1 MPIKTRLTT
10 KGFEEYLEKI
20 ARSGRDIDAVA
31 DVALEAGGE
40 ILLDGME
47 RRVPVGESP
56 HDPHPG
62 NLKAHLE
69 LMGPVQDGNFH
80 YIDVGLGKDTDADTA
95 RYGNVQEFGSATT
108 PAQPYV
114 RPTLDS
120 DMGKAKK
127 AMHQIFVESGMIE

>member
-10 KGFEEYLEKI
+10 KGFEEYLENI
-20 ARSGRDIDAVA
+20 ARAGKNIDVIA
-31 DVALEAGGE
+31 DEALEAGGE
-40 ILLDGME
+40 ILLDGMH
-47 RRVPVGESP
+47 RRVPK
-56 HDPHPG
+56 DTG
-62 NLKAHLE
+62 NLDANLE

-80 YIDVGLGKDTDADTA
+80 YIDVGLGKGTDADTA

-120 DMGKAKK
+120 DMGKARR
-127 AMHQIFVESGMIE
+127 AMRDVFIESGLGI

>member
-10 KGFEEYLEKI
+10 KGFEEYLENL
-20 ARSGRDIDAVA
+20 ARAGKDIDAIA
-31 DVALEAGGE
+31 NEALEAGGE
-40 ILLDGME
+40 ILLDGMH
-47 RRVPVGESP
+47 RRVPK
-56 HDPHPG
+56 DTG
-62 NLKAHLE
+62 NLDANLE

-80 YIDVGLGKDTDADTA
+80 YIDVGLGKGTDADTA

-120 DMGKAKK
+120 DMSKAKK
-127 AMHQIFVESGMIE
+127 AMRQVLEERKAI

>member
-10 KGFEEYLEKI
+10 QGFAEYLEKI
-20 ARSGRDIDAVA
+20 AQAGSDIDAAA
-31 DVALEAGGE
+31 DEALQAGGT
-40 ILLDGME
+40 ILLDGMQ
-47 RRVPVGESP
+47 RRVPK
-56 HDPHPG
+56 DTG
-62 NLKAHLE
+62 NLEAHLE

-80 YIDVGLGKDTDADTA
+80 YVDVGLGKGTDADTA
-95 RYGNVQEFGSATT
+95 GYGNVQEFGSATT

-127 AMHQIFVESGMIE
+127 AMKAVFEESGLIE

>member
-1 MPIKTRLTT
+1 MPIKSRLTT

-20 ARSGRDIDAVA
+20 ARAGRNVDAAA
-31 DVALEAGGE
+31 DRALLAGGE

-47 RRVPVGESP
+47 RRVPVGEAP
-56 HDPHPG
+56 HDPHPD

-69 LMGPVQDGNFH
+69 LMGPVQEGNFH

-120 DMGKAKK
+120 DMGKARK
-127 AMHQIFVESGMIE
+127 AIKAELEESGTI

>member
-20 ARSGRDIDAVA
+20 ARAGRDIDAVA
-31 DVALEAGGE
+31 DQALEAGGK

-47 RRVPVGESP
+47 RRVPVGTAP

-69 LMGPVQDGNFH
+69 LMGPFQDGNFH
-80 YIDVGLGKDTDADTA
+80 YIDVGLGKSTDADTA

-120 DMGKAKK
+120 DMAKARR
-127 AMHQIFVESGMIE
+127 AMKDIFVESGIGL

>member
-10 KGFEEYLEKI
+10 QGFSEYLEKV
-20 ARSGRDIDAVA
+20 ARAGRDIDLVA
-31 DVALEAGGE
+31 DEALKAGGE
-40 ILLDGME
+40 ILLDGMQ
-47 RRVPVGESP
+47 RRVPVGTAP

-80 YIDVGLGKDTDADTA
+80 YVDVGLGKGTDADTA
-95 RYGNVQEFGSATT
+95 RYGNVQEFSSATT

-127 AMHQIFVESGMIE
+127 AMRAIFERLGLV